1 MSQMQIPLQSVPNQ
15 SVSFM
20 LNSIPWTLQINT
32 RRGNLYIDVIRDGVA
47 VINGRALKSYAPI
60 GYGIIMIDTLGM
72 TDPNYEQLGSRY
84 ILMIDDANNES

>member
-1 MSQMQIPLQSVPNQ
+1 MSQMQIPLQGVPNQ

-47 VINGRALKSYAPI
+47 VINGRSLKSYAPI
-60 GYGIIMIDTLGM
+60 GYGIIMIDTLGI